1 MAPTKGSRGKSPGL
15 APPVQRD
22 PSNQKR
28 KRALGWLWGCA
39 AHLQCT
45 GAAIHTALL
54 LTSKTLGHDP
64 SAQPKPQAPQVLAKG
79 PMHLPHPWYFT
90 LPSPLLAFPWMLGP
104 TPPPGPVQAAGTSPR
119 EDAGERDVPPPRLA
133 ISASRKLVLLGSAP
147 PELQ

>member
-28 KRALGWLWGCA
+28 KRALGWPWGCA